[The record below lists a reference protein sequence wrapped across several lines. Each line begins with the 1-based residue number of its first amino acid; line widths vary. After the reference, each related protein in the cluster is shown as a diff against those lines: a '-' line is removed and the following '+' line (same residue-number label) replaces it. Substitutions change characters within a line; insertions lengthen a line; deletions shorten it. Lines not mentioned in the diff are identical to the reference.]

1 MRVAHRSLSFTWLLF
16 FFQVIEAPQ
25 RERANV
31 RISIRMEN
39 VAGVKLPTF
48 SVVRA
53 SSSDAELE
61 VIGLAGGG
69 RQIARAKE
77 KFTQLVAGLVKLGSL
92 QTSFITLDL
101 AIKLTNRRVNALD
114 NVIIPQMIDTVAYI
128 SSELDEMEK

>member
-1 MRVAHRSLSFTWLLF
+1 MKPLVKNSFAPLLF
-16 FFQVIEAPQ
+16 PLQVIEAPQ

-31 RISIRMEN
+31 RITMKMEN

-48 SVVRA
+48 AVVRA
-53 SSSDAELE
+53 STADAELE
-61 VIGLAGGG
+61 VLGLAGGG

-114 NVIIPQMIDTVAYI
+114 NVIIPQMVDTVAYI
-128 SSELDEMEK
+128 TSELDEMEK